1 MVGKLVGFPAER
13 EIYTCRSRHPGVG
26 LGHSGLNPAG
36 SGGISVH
43 NEDDIARVAP
53 PVNETVR
60 RAQAGDSNAFR
71 ALYDEHAG
79 RVFAICLRLAGDRG
93 QAEELTQD
101 VFVRVWERLETFRGE
116 SAFSTWL
123 HRLAVNEVLGARRS
137 AGRRERRVS
146 TVEEPERL
154 ERAPRSPPSEGSDLE
169 AAIARLPEGA
179 RTVFVLHDVEGFQHE
194 EIGAMTGIA
203 EGTSKAQLHR
213 ARRLL
218 RENLER

>member
-1 MVGKLVGFPAER
+1 MVGKLVGFPVER
-13 EIYTCRSRHPGVG
+13 EIYTCRSRHPDVG
-26 LGHSGLNPAG
+26 LGHSGLNPAAT
-36 SGGISVH
+36 GGISVH
-43 NEDDIARVAP
+43 NEDDLGRVAP

-79 RVFAICLRLAGDRG
+79 RVFAICLRLAGDRAE
-93 QAEELTQD
+93 AEELTQD
-101 VFVRVWERLETFRGE
+101 VF
-116 SAFSTWL
+116 
-123 HRLAVNEVLGARRS
+123 GARRS

-146 TVEEPERL
+146 IVEQPELL
-154 ERAPRSPPSEGSDLE
+154 ERTPRSPPAGGSDLE

-179 RTVFVLHDVEGFQHE
+179 RTVFVLHDVEGYQHE